1 MNDVMICK
9 GGRDT
14 PPIECINSYSKKWA
28 LRVCFE
34 ELEDNVVKYYEKQIN
49 SDVEPSEEDRLSFE
63 REVLRSCFNKCY
75 TSGFEFKETRIPI
88 SEYLN
93 SLLLMSL
100 LKPDFEYPIFVFDCN
115 NKKVKIDNQEDMR
128 DLKNSYT
135 QYFNKIIKYEKE

>member
-1 MNDVMICK
+1 MNDVMVCK

-93 SLLLMSL
+93 NHLHPYTNNVAHTSLLRL
-100 LKPDFEYPIFVFDCN
+100 LFHLTLTETAFHYNSCCSCHLT
-115 NKKVKIDNQEDMR
+115 NK
-128 DLKNSYT
+128 L
-135 QYFNKIIKYEKE
+135 